1 MVTTTLKQ
9 QQGAEMPVL
18 TLLQVDNMIHALK
31 QHKKYD
37 PYQTLEQAYIEWKK
51 LANSVKK

>member
-1 MVTTTLKQ
+1 
-9 QQGAEMPVL
+9 MPVL

-37 PYQTLEQAYIEWKK
+37 PYQTLEQAYIEWKM